1 MQPSQDLISL
11 HSYLDSLQMASSP
24 PRKILRIRELA
35 LSWKKKKNPRGTPLE
50 ISMDT
55 EEATYITC
63 LTSRPRSVLQ
73 YSTTSAWRCQKNL
86 KPEMTFFFLMVMN
99 SIYTILFYYY
109 FSSLLPGLLRIFI
122 ICLDLK
128 IIGRCYLKCWT
139 PKICQLSGNA
149 PCWYKK

>member
-35 LSWKKKKNPRGTPLE
+35 LSWKKKKNLRGTPLE

-86 KPEMTFFFLMVMN
+86 KPEMTFFFFNGHEQYLHHLVLLL
-99 SIYTILFYYY
+99 LFI
-109 FSSLLPGLLRIFI
+109 FASWSLKNLYHMPWLENYRKVLFKM
-122 ICLDLK
+122 LN
-128 IIGRCYLKCWT
+128 
-139 PKICQLSGNA
+139 P
-149 PCWYKK
+149 